1 VHRPY
6 ASRDFLKPRDRTY
19 HEDREEFYVVA
30 SETKNRPQ
38 GEAIYNVREEPWYAA
53 AAQRLSAARP
63 NLTKDSPSLSPADDK
78 QARENA

>member
-1 VHRPY
+1 MSSQAKR
-6 ASRDFLKPRDRTY
+6 KTG
-19 HEDREEFYVVA
+19 
-30 SETKNRPQ
+30 TKVKRSTTF
-38 GEAIYNVREEPWYAA
+38 EKEPWYAA